1 MQHIIAFFRVDTSK
15 AGIWRGVM
23 ALTVTVWVL
32 AWIIFGASTAQV
44 GDLYNWPKTFAFGL
58 FGLLSGGVLL
68 TLWQRKPL
76 ETALIP
82 VIVGGLPVCVVS
94 VWMGA
99 SVPQYLAS
107 ANLPD
112 ELQELRLE
120 ELVTN
125 RPELPAYVTVRGYPV
140 HELTLTE
147 TYTVRDNVT
156 KRTETY
162 VFSQLPL
169 VDAEWT
175 IADPVLVVMESDAYE
190 SLDTEPGQVI
200 ATGVLYP
207 VTPRPGER
215 RWVNPPVGLTTQ
227 HTAEWYRHNAQFNV
241 DPENLYFLSKDSPGS
256 LKFLPI
262 LFSIFTVALIVVVVR
277 IAMGSAPENP
287 TVYGSKKSRRVDRD
301 KQNQAI
307 QLGQR
312 YRPIYRTPNQ
322 S

>member
-1 MQHIIAFFRVDTSK
+1 MQHIITFFRVDTSK
-15 AGIWRGVM
+15 AGIVRGVM
-23 ALTVTVWVL
+23 ALTITLWVL

-58 FGLLSGGVLL
+58 FGLVSGGVLL
-68 TLWQRKPL
+68 TLWQRQPL
-76 ETALIP
+76 INALLP
-82 VIVGGLPVCVVS
+82 VIIGGFPVCVVS

-107 ANLPD
+107 ANLPS
-112 ELQELRLE
+112 ERQELRLE
-120 ELVTN
+120 DLVTN
-125 RPELPAYVTVRGYPV
+125 RPELPAYVTIRGYPAR
-140 HELTLTE
+140 ELTLTE
-147 TYTVRDNVT
+147 TYTVRDNTT

-162 VFSQLPL
+162 MFSQLPL
-169 VDAEWT
+169 VDTEWT
-175 IADPVLVVMESDAYE
+175 ADDSVLVVMESDAYE
-190 SLDTEPGQVI
+190 SIDTGQGEVM

-227 HTAEWYRHNAQFNV
+227 HTAEWYRHNAQFNF

-262 LFSIFTVALIVVVVR
+262 LFSVFTLALIVVVVR

-287 TVYGSKKSRRVDRD
+287 TVDSQSEKPHKKRSVAA
-301 KQNQAI
+301 N
-307 QLGQR
+307 
-312 YRPIYRTPNQ
+312 
-322 S
+322 